1 MEIPRPQRFLWHLLL
16 REYDQTF
23 ALNLTLAEKIEIF
36 PQLNRELLCGRWH
49 AEMQNKIRSHFIPLL
64 GANKL

>member
-1 MEIPRPQRFLWHLLL
+1 MVIPRPQRFLWHLLL
-16 REYDQTF
+16 CEYDQAF

-36 PQLNRELLCGRWH
+36 PQLNRELLSGRWY
-49 AEMQNKIRSHFIPLL
+49 AEMQNKIHAHFVPLL